1 MKQSIQKWFGLG
13 DNQAEKSGINEH
25 EVKMIPIH
33 QIMAN
38 PFQPRTIFSDEK
50 LSELAQSLQ
59 THGLLQPITVRKQS
73 GGYEII
79 AGERRWR
86 ASQKLGWK
94 EIPALVKEFN
104 DTQTASIALIENLQR
119 EALTALEEA
128 AAYARLLEMNQLT
141 QASLAQRLG
150 KSQSTIAN
158 KLRLLHL
165 SEYVQEK
172 LSEKEITERHAR
184 ALLKL
189 PEAERQDR
197 IVDEAIEKDWNVK
210 QTEDKIAALLDP
222 KPKKTKQPKKHVSRD
237 TRIALNTIRESI
249 DMVTKSGMTI
259 DTDEEDYDGYYQVT
273 IRIPKSKQ

>member
-13 DNQAEKSGINEH
+13 ENQAEKSGINEH

-172 LSEKEITERHAR
+172 LAEKEITERHAR

-222 KPKKTKQPKKHVSRD
+222 KPKRTKQPKKHVSRD

-249 DMVTKSGMTI
+249 DMVTKSGMAI

-273 IRIPKSKQ
+273 IRIPKSNQ

>member
-86 ASQKLGWK
+86 ASQKLDWK

-165 SEYVQEK
+165 SEYVQDK
-172 LSEKEITERHAR
+172 LSEKTITERHAR

-189 PEAERQDR
+189 PDAERQDR

-249 DMVTKSGMTI
+249 EMVTKSGMAI
-259 DTDEEDYDGYYQVT
+259 DTNEEDYDGYYQVT

>member
-189 PEAERQDR
+189 PEAERQNQ

-249 DMVTKSGMTI
+249 DMVTKSGMAI

>member
-189 PEAERQDR
+189 PEAERQNR

-222 KPKKTKQPKKHVSRD
+222 KPKKSKQPKKHVSRD
-237 TRIALNTIRESI
+237 TRLALNTIRESI
-249 DMVTKSGMTI
+249 DMVTKSGMAI

>member
-249 DMVTKSGMTI
+249 DMVTKSGMAI

>member
-13 DNQAEKSGINEH
+13 GSQAEKSGINEH

-222 KPKKTKQPKKHVSRD
+222 KPKRTKQPKKHVSRD

-249 DMVTKSGMTI
+249 DMVTKSGMAI

>member
-158 KLRLLHL
+158 KLRLLYL

-189 PEAERQDR
+189 PEAERQNQ

-249 DMVTKSGMTI
+249 DMVTKSGMAI

>member
-210 QTEDKIAALLDP
+210 QIEDKIAALLDP

-249 DMVTKSGMTI
+249 DMVTKSGMAI

>member
-172 LSEKEITERHAR
+172 LSEKEIT
-184 ALLKL
+184 
-189 PEAERQDR
+189 
-197 IVDEAIEKDWNVK
+197 
-210 QTEDKIAALLDP
+210 
-222 KPKKTKQPKKHVSRD
+222 
-237 TRIALNTIRESI
+237 
-249 DMVTKSGMTI
+249 
-259 DTDEEDYDGYYQVT
+259 
-273 IRIPKSKQ
+273 

>member
-13 DNQAEKSGINEH
+13 DSQTEKSGINEH

-59 THGLLQPITVRKQS
+59 THGLLQPITVRKQPS
-73 GGYEII
+73 GYEII

-189 PEAERQDR
+189 PESERRDR
-197 IVDEAIEKDWNVK
+197 IVDEAIKKDWNVK

-222 KPKKTKQPKKHVSRD
+222 KPKRTKQPKKHVSRD

-249 DMVTKSGMTI
+249 DMVTKSGMAI

-273 IRIPKSKQ
+273 IRIPKSNQ

>member
-210 QTEDKIAALLDP
+210 QTEDKIAAMLDP

-259 DTDEEDYDGYYQVT
+259 DTNEEDYDGYYQVT

>member
-13 DNQAEKSGINEH
+13 DNQTEKSGINEH

-249 DMVTKSGMTI
+249 DMVTKSGMAI